1 MPVTPLHYP
10 LAFLI
15 SKVDKRLSLPGL
27 VVGSVI
33 PDIEVPFMWTFFAS
47 LPDHLFLHSLLGALT
62 IGTLLTVA
70 ITRLLYAP
78 IVSLVFGV
86 ERDELNQV
94 CRIDPWMAVSCF
106 IGVLSHLALDFP
118 MHWYNPVLWPW
129 VNPYD
134 IVGPLVL
141 IFAASLDKW
150 SAYLMASSITHATM
164 IVLWAAIPLT
174 LYFKGNMWYR
184 HWVKDTSDAE
194 HVGSDTSMTSM
205 GRNEPFL
212 QRNI

>member
-15 SKVDKRLSLPGL
+15 SKIDKRLTLPGL
-27 VVGSVI
+27 IVGSVI

-62 IGTLLTVA
+62 IGTLVAAA
-70 ITRLLYAP
+70 ITRFLYAP
-78 IVSLVFGV
+78 IVSLVFGI
-86 ERDELNQV
+86 ERDDLNQV
-94 CRIDPWMAVSCF
+94 CRIGPWMAVSCF

-118 MHWYNPVLWPW
+118 MHWYNPILWPW

-134 IVGPLVL
+134 IVGLLVL
-141 IFAASLDKW
+141 IFAASYDTW
-150 SAYLMASSITHATM
+150 SAYLIASSITHAIM
-164 IVLWAAIPLT
+164 IVLWAVILVI
-174 LYFKGNMWYR
+174 LYSNGNVWYR
-184 HWVKDTSDAE
+184 HWVKDIAGAE
-194 HVGSDTSMTSM
+194 RVESAATRTSM

-212 QRNI
+212 Q